1 MQCFLYQSVNESMLL
16 LIGILVLF
24 FRFLIDN
31 LKLIF
36 PIVTEQAVCG
46 VDQGKAASDP
56 VNTGV

>member
-1 MQCFLYQSVNESMLL
+1 MLL